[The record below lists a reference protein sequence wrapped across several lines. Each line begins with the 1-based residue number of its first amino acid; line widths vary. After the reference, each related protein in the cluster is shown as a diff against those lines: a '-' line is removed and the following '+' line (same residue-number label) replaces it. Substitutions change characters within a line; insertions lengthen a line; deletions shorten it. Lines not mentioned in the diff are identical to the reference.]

1 MNTDF
6 IEKFLQF
13 QNKFCQF
20 HREIS
25 TLYENLSIP
34 MRMKYYNLY
43 DKIML
48 FLNFYNLP
56 ELILIVYPCVKILK
70 YVILM

>member
-1 MNTDF
+1 
-6 IEKFLQF
+6 
-13 QNKFCQF
+13 
-20 HREIS
+20 
-25 TLYENLSIP
+25 

-56 ELILIVYPCVKILK
+56 ELILIVYPRVKILK